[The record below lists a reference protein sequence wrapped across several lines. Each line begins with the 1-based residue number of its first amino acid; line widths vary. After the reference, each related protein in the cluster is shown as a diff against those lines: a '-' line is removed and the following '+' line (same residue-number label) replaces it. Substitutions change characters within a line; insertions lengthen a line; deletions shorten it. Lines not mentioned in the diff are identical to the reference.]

1 MIVIIAALICALALR
16 GINVVAT
23 WLNEQQVSEDAI
35 LAYRQTLLRS
45 SPHHV
50 VIDDLF
56 DADRLQA
63 VCAQLK
69 KNEQWQTQKHSYS
82 ALYVKDATWQ
92 KTPSSERF
100 VQRDVWQ
107 RPPAAQPAALSTEAP
122 LSSETAS
129 TETVSSETA
138 TANVAAEFLQY
149 LRSAE
154 FMAVLSRIFA
164 VELTDRNVA
173 KPDINCNYFRLG
185 PDDFVNQHADDS
197 PGREVCMLLY
207 LNENWSHQQGGELVF
222 SGKYQKPVRIA
233 PLYNRCVLF
242 DPSAKGAEHW
252 VNPVHRLA
260 NDDQASLQYRYNV
273 TSWYWSE

>member
-1 MIVIIAALICALALR
+1 
-16 GINVVAT
+16 VVTA
-23 WLNEQQVSEDAI
+23 WLNEQQISEDAI
-35 LAYRQTLLRS
+35 LTYRQALMRS

-50 VIDDLF
+50 VIDNLF
-56 DADRLQA
+56 TAKHLQA
-63 VCAQLK
+63 VCAQLQ

-82 ALYVKDATWQ
+82 ALYVKEAKWQ
-92 KTPSSERF
+92 KTPEPERF

-107 RPPAAQPAALSTEAP
+107 RPSADQPSALSTETALSTEAAQ
-122 LSSETAS
+122 SSETAS
-129 TETVSSETA
+129 TETAPTDAA

-149 LRSAE
+149 LRSDE
-154 FMAVLSRIFA
+154 FMAVLARIFA

-222 SGKYQKPVRIA
+222 IGRYQKPVRIA
-233 PLYNRCVLF
+233 PLFNRCVLF

-252 VNPVHRLA
+252 VNPVHCLPQDNNA
-260 NDDQASLQYRYNV
+260 PNQPQYRYNV

>member
-1 MIVIIAALICALALR
+1 MIVIIAPLIWALVLR
-16 GINVVAT
+16 GIEVVTA
-23 WLNEQQVSEDAI
+23 WLNEQQISEEA
-35 LAYRQTLLRS
+35 LLTYRQALMHSNPR
-45 SPHHV
+45 HV
-50 VIDDLF
+50 VIDNLF
-56 DADRLQA
+56 TAKHLQA
-63 VCAQLK
+63 VCAQLQQ
-69 KNEQWQTQKHSYS
+69 NQQWQTQKHSYS
-82 ALYVKDATWQ
+82 ALYVKEATWQ

-107 RPPAAQPAALSTEAP
+107 RPPAALSTEA
-122 LSSETAS
+122 AH
-129 TETVSSETA
+129 SETA

-149 LRSAE
+149 LRSDE

-173 KPDINCNYFRLG
+173 KPEINCNYFRLG

-207 LNENWSHQQGGELVF
+207 LNENWNHQQGGELVF

-242 DPSAKGAEHW
+242 DPSSKGAEHW

>member
-23 WLNEQQVSEDAI
+23 WLNEQKVSEDAI
-35 LAYRQTLLRS
+35 LTYRQALLRS
-45 SPHHV
+45 SPRHV

-63 VCAQLK
+63 VCAQLQ

-92 KTPSSERF
+92 KTPSADRF

-107 RPPAAQPAALSTEAP
+107 RPPAALSTEAP
-122 LSSETAS
+122 LSSETVS
-129 TETVSSETA
+129 TEVA
-138 TANVAAEFLQY
+138 NANVAAEFLQY
-149 LRSAE
+149 LRSVE
-154 FMAVLSRIFA
+154 FMAVVSRIFA

-207 LNENWSHQQGGELVF
+207 LNENWNHQQGGELVF
-222 SGKYQKPVRIA
+222 SGKYQKTVRIA

-242 DPSAKGAEHW
+242 DPSSKGAEHW

-260 NDDQASLQYRYNV
+260 SDDQASLQYRYNV